1 MEKQIGRIWVDSGQ
15 VLLGDPAY
23 LDNFGVPMPDDGHDA
38 MDSDRY
44 KGNAY
49 SYAGSCEATKKLH
62 GVLGGTQKHGSMAV
76 AVASGLGD
84 GTYPVYADIVGG
96 RVVSVRI
103 QFIEED

>member
-1 MEKQIGRIWVDSGQ
+1 MEKQIGKIWVDSGR

-23 LDNFGVPMPDDGHDA
+23 LSDFGQPIGEDA
-38 MDSDRY
+38 DLEMDRF

-62 GVLGGTQKHGSMAV
+62 GVLGGTEKHGSMAV

-84 GTYPVYADIVGG
+84 GAYPVFADIVDG